1 MPSAPVAD
9 VSTKGLSLNWRQ
21 EEIDQGS
28 RKTHTMAA
36 LLTEVWVSLSGG
48 DACYMVMM
56 TSLLTSR
63 WPCRR

>member
-9 VSTKGLSLNWRQ
+9 VSMEGLSLNRKQ

-48 DACYMVMM
+48 DAC
-56 TSLLTSR
+56 
-63 WPCRR
+63 